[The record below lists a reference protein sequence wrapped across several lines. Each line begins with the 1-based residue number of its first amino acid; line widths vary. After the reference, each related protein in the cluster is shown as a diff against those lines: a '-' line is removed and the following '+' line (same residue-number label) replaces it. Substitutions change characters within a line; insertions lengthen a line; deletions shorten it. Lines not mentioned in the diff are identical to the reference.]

1 VVAIQVYAG
10 CYIQTNIL
18 KTVWSSKTESCI
30 VWYVVDVYLK
40 HVASIFRV
48 EIFYS
53 ENGGAEQ
60 NNKDLNCCENLK
72 FI

>member
-10 CYIQTNIL
+10 CYIQTNTL
-18 KTVWSSKTESCI
+18 KTLWSSKTESCI
-30 VWYVVDVYLK
+30 VWYVVDVLNK
-40 HVASIFRV
+40 HVASIFGV
-48 EIFYS
+48 EIFYF

-60 NNKDLNCCENLK
+60 HNNDPNSCENLK